1 MSVKWKKKVYIL
13 VFYCICKYQQ
23 HDEKVL
29 IKEYFMKCGVT
40 EVKGKMIFHSLQN

>member
-29 IKEYFMKCGVT
+29 IKEYFS
-40 EVKGKMIFHSLQN
+40 SLG